1 MFNFNA
7 KSVTGFWPEIQ
18 KKNQFMR
25 ERKSKRI
32 HTPPSAKLFWPSKK
46 KAPPCAMR
54 QEGALVLQL
63 PRLRAE
69 DFCQASTI
77 QKISAAFENE

>member
-32 HTPPSAKLFWPSKK
+32 HTPPLCKIILAFKK

-54 QEGALVLQL
+54 QEGALGLQL
-63 PRLRAE
+63 PRSRAE
-69 DFCQASTI
+69 DSCQAGLP
-77 QKISAAFENE
+77 